1 MAVIFRYKLYHHPT
15 KNVYKISSLNS
26 YRRYTQENKQ
36 SSLLD
41 FNPLLRDG
49 DWRLMWKASL
59 YNSRFQL
66 SSKSN
71 TVVLFWTTLTRWI
84 YSVYRLSYMSWQ
96 LLGIFFKNVLINLV
110 STVAIHSRCKTYRT
124 GGIVNFDKF
133 ANIIKL
139 SKKNAKSC
147 QEFTKNFVE

>member
-1 MAVIFRYKLYHHPT
+1 MAVIFRYKLYHHQT

-26 YRRYTQENKQ
+26 YRRYRYTQENKQ

-71 TVVLFWTTLTRWI
+71 TVVLF
-84 YSVYRLSYMSWQ
+84 
-96 LLGIFFKNVLINLV
+96 
-110 STVAIHSRCKTYRT
+110 
-124 GGIVNFDKF
+124 
-133 ANIIKL
+133 
-139 SKKNAKSC
+139 
-147 QEFTKNFVE
+147 